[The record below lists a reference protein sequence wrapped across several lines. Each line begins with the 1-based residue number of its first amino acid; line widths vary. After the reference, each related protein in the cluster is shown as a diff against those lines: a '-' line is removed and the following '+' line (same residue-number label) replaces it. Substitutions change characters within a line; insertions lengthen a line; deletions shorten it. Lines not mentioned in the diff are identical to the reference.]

1 MGIVSNIKMALN
13 NVAMQS
19 AFKMITEQGN
29 GYYAWNGKLFDSD
42 VIRACIRPY
51 AKSIG
56 KLKAKHIRNFN
67 GSISVNPDVYMRFLL
82 EEPNPLMS
90 GQVMQEK
97 VATQLALNNN
107 AFVLIVRDDNGI
119 PIQLYPIP
127 AAGVEA
133 KYLDTNLY
141 LKFYFLNGNTL
152 MFPYTEI
159 IHLRND
165 FNSNDIFGESPELPL
180 KQIMDVLTTTDQG
193 IVNAIKNSGAVRWL
207 LKYTTPMRPEDLKK
221 NVQEFV
227 DNYLSIS
234 SKTFGAAGADAK
246 ADVTRIEP
254 KDYVPNALQ
263 MDSTK
268 KRIYEFFNTNEKIVN
283 STYSENEWNSY
294 FESVIEPV
302 SLQLSNEYTRKLFN
316 RRERGFGNSIY
327 FDGYNLQCASL
338 STKLS
343 LVSMVDRGALL
354 VNEWRATFN
363 LPPVPGGDEPIRRLD
378 TQTVDKVTN
387 LLSNMKL
394 ENIAETKAAIY
405 ALLKGGE
412 KSAEKD

>member
-221 NVQEFV
+221 NVQDFV

-246 ADVTRIEP
+246 ADVIRIEP

-268 KRIYEFFNTNEKIVN
+268 KRIYEFFNTNDKIVT
-283 STYSENEWNSY
+283 STYTEDEWNSY
-294 FESVIEPV
+294 FEIKIEPDA
-302 SLQLSNEYTRKLFN
+302 LQLSAEYTRKLFN

-327 FDGYNLQCASL
+327 FDASNLQCASL
-338 STKLS
+338 STKLA
-343 LVSMVDRGALL
+343 LQAMVDRGALTP
-354 VNEWRATFN
+354 NEWRETFN
-363 LPPVPGGDEPIRRLD
+363 LSPVADGDKPLRRLD

-412 KSAEKD
+412 KSAEKN

>member
-1 MGIVSNIKMALN
+1 MGIVSSIKTALN

-29 GYYAWNGKLFDSD
+29 GYYAWNGKLFQSD
-42 VIRACIRPY
+42 IIRACVRPY

-82 EEPNPLMS
+82 EEPNPLMC

-107 AFVLIVRDDNGI
+107 AFILIVRDDNGI

-127 AAGVEA
+127 ATGVEA
-133 KYLDTNLY
+133 KYFDTNLY
-141 LKFYFLNGNTL
+141 LKFYFINGNTL
-152 MFPYTEI
+152 MFPYTEV

-165 FNSNDIFGESPELPL
+165 FNDNDIFGESPEIPL

-193 IVNAIKNSGAVRWL
+193 IVNAIKNSGAIRWL

-227 DNYLSIS
+227 DNYLSVS

-246 ADVTRIEP
+246 ADVIRIEP

-263 MDSTK
+263 MDNTK
-268 KRIYEFFNTNEKIVN
+268 KRICEFFNTNEKIVN

-302 SLQLSNEYTRKLFN
+302 ALQLSAEYTRKLFN

-327 FDGYNLQCASL
+327 FDASNLQCASL
-338 STKLS
+338 STKLA
-343 LVSMVDRGALL
+343 LQAMVDRGALTP
-354 VNEWRATFN
+354 NEWRETFN
-363 LPPVPGGDEPIRRLD
+363 LSPVADGDKPLRRLD

-394 ENIAETKAAIY
+394 ENIAETKAEIY

>member
-1 MGIVSNIKMALN
+1 
-13 NVAMQS
+13 MQS

-29 GYYAWNGKLFDSD
+29 GYYAWNGKLFQSD
-42 VIRACIRPY
+42 IIRSCIRPY
-51 AKSIG
+51 ARSIG
-56 KLKAKHIRNFN
+56 KLKAKHIRNLN

-82 EEPNPLMS
+82 EEPNPLMC

-107 AFVLIVRDDNGI
+107 AFILIVRDDNGI

-133 KYLDTNLY
+133 KYFDTNLY

-165 FNSNDIFGESPELPL
+165 FNENDIFGESPEAPL
-180 KQIMDVLTTTDQG
+180 KQIMEIITTTDQG
-193 IVNAIKNSGAVRWL
+193 IINAIKNSNAIRWL
-207 LKYTTPMRPEDLKK
+207 LKYSTPLRPEDLESNVKK
-221 NVQEFV
+221 FV
-227 DNYLSIS
+227 DSYLSIS
-234 SKTFGAAGADAK
+234 SPTFGAAGVDSKVDA
-246 ADVTRIEP
+246 VRIEP

-363 LPPVPGGDEPIRRLD
+363 LSPVPGGDEPIRRLD

-387 LLSNMKL
+387 LISNMKL

>member
-1 MGIVSNIKMALN
+1 MGIGAKIKMVLN

-19 AFKMITEQGN
+19 AFKMITDQGN
-29 GYYAWNGKLFDSD
+29 GFYSWNGQLFQSD
-42 VIRACIRPY
+42 IIRSCIRPY
-51 AKSIG
+51 AKAIG

-67 GSISVNPDVYMRFLL
+67 GLITVNPDAYMRFLL

-107 AFVLIVRDDNGI
+107 AFILIVRDENGI
-119 PIQLYPIP
+119 PQQLYPVP

-133 KYLDTNLY
+133 KYIGTELY
-141 LKFYFLNGNTL
+141 LKFYFLNGNTQT
-152 MFPYTEI
+152 FPYSQI

-165 FNSNDIFGESPELPL
+165 FNNNDIFGESPEKSL
-180 KQIMDVLTTTDQG
+180 KQIMEVLTTTDQG
-193 IVNAIKNSGAVRWL
+193 IINAIKNSGVIRWL
-207 LKYTTPMRPEDLKK
+207 LKYSTPMRPEDLKE
-221 NVQEFV
+221 NVQQFV
-227 DNYLSIS
+227 DNYLSVS

-246 ADVTRIEP
+246 ADVVRIEP

-263 MDSTK
+263 MSNTK
-268 KRIYEFFNTNEKIVN
+268 ERLYAFFNTNEKIVQ

-294 FESVIEPV
+294 FESVIEPL
-302 SLQLSNEYTRKLFN
+302 SLQLSSEYTRKLFN
-316 RRERGFGNSIY
+316 RRERGFGNNIY
-327 FDGYNLQCASL
+327 FDASNLQCASL
-338 STKLS
+338 STKLA
-343 LVSMVDRGALL
+343 LQAMVDRGALTP
-354 VNEWRATFN
+354 NEWRETFN
-363 LPPVPGGDEPIRRLD
+363 LSPVADGDKPLRRLD

-387 LLSNMKL
+387 LLSNMQL
-394 ENIAETKAAIY
+394 DNISETKAAIY

>member
-1 MGIVSNIKMALN
+1 MGIVSKIKTALN

-29 GYYAWNGKLFDSD
+29 GFYAWNGQLFQSD
-42 VIRACIRPY
+42 MIRACVRPY
-51 AKSIG
+51 AKAIG

-67 GSISVNPDVYMRFLL
+67 GSITVNPDAYMRFLL

-107 AFVLIVRDDNGI
+107 AFILIVRDDNGI

-133 KYLDTNLY
+133 KYEGTNLY

-152 MFPYTEI
+152 TFPYKEI
-159 IHLRND
+159 IHLRKD
-165 FNSNDIFGESPELPL
+165 FNDNDIFGESPEAPL
-180 KQIMDVLTTTDQG
+180 KQIMEIITTTDQG
-193 IVNAIKNSGAVRWL
+193 IVNAIKNSNAIRWL
-207 LKYTTPMRPEDLKK
+207 LKFSHAMRPEDLESH
-221 NVQEFV
+221 VQKFV
-227 DNYLSIS
+227 NNYLSIS
-234 SKTFGAAGADAK
+234 SPTFGAAGIDSKVDA
-246 ADVTRIEP
+246 VRIEP

-263 MDSTK
+263 MSNTK
-268 KRIYEFFNTNEKIVN
+268 ERLYAFYNTNDKIVHSN
-283 STYSENEWNSY
+283 YTEDEWNSY
-294 FESVIEPV
+294 FESVVEPDA
-302 SLQLSNEYTRKLFN
+302 LQWTGEYTRKLFN

-327 FDGYNLQCASL
+327 FDASNLQCASL
-338 STKLS
+338 GTKLA
-343 LVSMVDRGALL
+343 LQAMVDRGALTP
-354 VNEWRATFN
+354 NEWRETFN
-363 LPPVPGGDEPIRRLD
+363 LSPVPDGDKPLRRLD

-387 LLSNMKL
+387 LLSNMQL
-394 ENIAETKAAIY
+394 DNIAETKAKIM
-405 ALLKGGE
+405 ALLEGGE

>member
-56 KLKAKHIRNFN
+56 KLKAKHIRNFG
-67 GSISVNPDVYMRFLL
+67 GSISVNPDAYMRFLL

-107 AFVLIVRDDNGI
+107 AFILIVRDDNGI

-133 KYLDTNLY
+133 KYFDTNLY

-221 NVQEFV
+221 NVQDFV

-246 ADVTRIEP
+246 ADVIRIEP

-263 MDSTK
+263 MDNTK
-268 KRIYEFFNTNEKIVN
+268 KRIYEFFNTNDKIVT
-283 STYSENEWNSY
+283 STYTEDEWNSY
-294 FESVIEPV
+294 FEIKIEPDA
-302 SLQLSNEYTRKLFN
+302 LQLSAEYTRKLFN

-327 FDGYNLQCASL
+327 FDASNLQCASL
-338 STKLS
+338 STKLA
-343 LVSMVDRGALL
+343 LQAMVDRGALTP
-354 VNEWRATFN
+354 NEWRETFN
-363 LPPVPGGDEPIRRLD
+363 LSPVADGDKPLRRLD

>member
-1 MGIVSNIKMALN
+1 MGIRSKIKTVLN

-19 AFKMITEQGN
+19 VFKMITEQGN
-29 GYYAWNGKLFDSD
+29 GFYAWNGQLYQSD
-42 VIRACIRPY
+42 IIRACVRPY

-67 GSISVNPDVYMRFLL
+67 GSIARNPDAYMRFLL

-97 VATQLALNNN
+97 VATQLVLNNN
-107 AFVLIVRDDNGI
+107 AFILIVRDENGI
-119 PIQLYPIP
+119 PQQLYPIP

-133 KYLDTNLY
+133 KYIGTELY

-152 MFPYTEI
+152 TFPYTEV

-165 FNSNDIFGESPELPL
+165 FNDNDIFGESPEKSL
-180 KQIMDVLTTTDQG
+180 KQVMDVLATTDQG
-193 IVNAIKNSGAVRWL
+193 IINAIKNSGAIRWL
-207 LKYTTPMRPEDLKK
+207 LKYSTPMRPEDLKE
-221 NVQEFV
+221 NVQQFV
-227 DNYLSIS
+227 DNYLSVS

-246 ADVTRIEP
+246 ADVVRIEP
-254 KDYVPNALQ
+254 KDYVPNAMQ
-263 MDSTK
+263 MSNTID
-268 KRIYEFFNTNEKIVN
+268 RLYAFFNTNEKIVH

-294 FESVIEPV
+294 FESVIEPIA
-302 SLQLSNEYTRKLFN
+302 LQLSNEYTRKLFN

-327 FDGYNLQCASL
+327 FDASNLQCASL
-338 STKLS
+338 STKLA
-343 LVSMVDRGALL
+343 LQAMVDRGALTP
-354 VNEWRATFN
+354 NEWRETFN
-363 LPPVPGGDEPIRRLD
+363 LSPVADGDKPLRRLD

-387 LLSNMKL
+387 LLSNMQL
-394 ENIAETKAAIY
+394 DNIAETKAAIY

-412 KSAEKD
+412 KSGKED

>member
-1 MGIVSNIKMALN
+1 MGIGARIKMALN

-29 GYYAWNGKLFDSD
+29 GFYSWNGQLFQSD
-42 VIRACIRPY
+42 IIRSCIRPY
-51 AKSIG
+51 AKAIG
-56 KLKAKHIRNFN
+56 KLKAKHIRNVN
-67 GSISVNPDVYMRFLL
+67 GTISVNPDAYMRFLL
-82 EEPNPLMS
+82 EEPNLLMS

-107 AFVLIVRDDNGI
+107 AFILIVRDDNGM
-119 PIQLYPIP
+119 PQQLYPIP

-133 KYLDTNLY
+133 KYIGTELY
-141 LKFYFLNGNTL
+141 LKFYFLNGNTQT
-152 MFPYTEI
+152 FPYTEI

-165 FNSNDIFGESPELPL
+165 FNENDIFGESPEKSL
-180 KQIMDVLTTTDQG
+180 KQIMDVLATTDQG
-193 IVNAIKNSGAVRWL
+193 IINAIKNSGAIRWL
-207 LKYTTPMRPEDLKK
+207 LKYSTPMRPEDLKE
-221 NVQEFV
+221 NVQQFV
-227 DNYLSIS
+227 DNYLSVS

-246 ADVTRIEP
+246 ADVIRIEP

-263 MDSTK
+263 MDNTK
-268 KRIYEFFNTNEKIVN
+268 KRLYAFFNTNEKIVH
-283 STYSENEWNSY
+283 SDYTEDEWNSY
-294 FESVIEPV
+294 FESAIEPT

-327 FDGYNLQCASL
+327 FDAFNLQSASL

-354 VNEWRATFN
+354 VNEWRNTFN
-363 LPPVPGGDEPIRRLD
+363 LSPIPGGDIPIRRLD
-378 TQTVDKVTN
+378 TETVDKVTN
-387 LLSNMKL
+387 LLSNMQL
-394 ENIAETKAAIY
+394 DNIAETKAAIY

>member
-1 MGIVSNIKMALN
+1 
-13 NVAMQS
+13 MQS

-56 KLKAKHIRNFN
+56 KLKAKHIRNYN

-221 NVQEFV
+221 NVQDFV

-246 ADVTRIEP
+246 ADVIRIEP

-268 KRIYEFFNTNEKIVN
+268 KRIYEFFNTNDKIVT
-283 STYSENEWNSY
+283 STYTEDEWNSY
-294 FESVIEPV
+294 FEIKIEPDA
-302 SLQLSNEYTRKLFN
+302 LQLSAEYTRKLFN

-327 FDGYNLQCASL
+327 FDASNLQCASL
-338 STKLS
+338 STKLA
-343 LVSMVDRGALL
+343 LQAMVDRGALTP
-354 VNEWRATFN
+354 NEWRETFN
-363 LPPVPGGDEPIRRLD
+363 LSPVADGDKPLRRLD

>member
-1 MGIVSNIKMALN
+1 MGIVSQIKAALN
-13 NVAMQS
+13 NVSMQS

-29 GYYAWNGKLFDSD
+29 GYYAWNGKLFQSD
-42 VIRACIRPY
+42 MVRSCIRPY

-90 GQVMQEK
+90 GQIMQEK

-107 AFVLIVRDDNGI
+107 AFILIVRDDNGI
-119 PIQLYPIP
+119 PIQLYPVP
-127 AAGVEA
+127 ATGVEA
-133 KYLDTNLY
+133 KYIDTNLY
-141 LKFYFLNGNTL
+141 LKFYFFNGNTL

-165 FNSNDIFGESPELPL
+165 FNDNDIFGESPEAPL
-180 KQIMDVLTTTDQG
+180 KQIMDIITTTDQG
-193 IVNAIKNSGAVRWL
+193 IINAIKNSGVIRWL
-207 LKYTTPMRPEDLKK
+207 LKYTTPMRPEDMKK

-227 DNYLSIS
+227 DNYLSVS
-234 SKTFGAAGADAK
+234 STTFGAAGVDAK
-246 ADVTRIEP
+246 ADAVRIEP

-263 MDSTK
+263 MANTK
-268 KRIYEFFNTNEKIVN
+268 ERLYAFFNTNEKIVH
-283 STYSENEWNSY
+283 STYTEDEWNSY
-294 FESVIEPV
+294 FESVVEPAAI
-302 SLQLSNEYTRKLFN
+302 QLSVEYTRKLFN

-327 FDGYNLQCASL
+327 FDASNLQCASL
-338 STKLS
+338 STKLA
-343 LVSMVDRGALL
+343 LQAMVDRGALTP
-354 VNEWRATFN
+354 NEWRETFN
-363 LPPVPGGDEPIRRLD
+363 LSPVADGDKPLRRLD

-387 LLSNMKL
+387 LLSNMRL
-394 ENIAETKAAIY
+394 DNIAETKAEIY

>member
-1 MGIVSNIKMALN
+1 MGIGAKIKMVLN

-29 GYYAWNGKLFDSD
+29 GFYAWNGQLFQSD
-42 VIRACIRPY
+42 IIRSCIRPY

-67 GSISVNPDVYMRFLL
+67 GSVSVNPDAYMRFLL

-107 AFVLIVRDDNGI
+107 AFILIVRDENGL
-119 PIQLYPIP
+119 PQQLYPIP

-133 KYLDTNLY
+133 KYSGTDLH

-152 MFPYTEI
+152 TFPYSEI

-165 FNSNDIFGESPELPL
+165 FNDNDIFGESPEKSL
-180 KQIMDVLTTTDQG
+180 KQVMDVLATTDQG
-193 IVNAIKNSGAVRWL
+193 IINAIKNSGAIRWL
-207 LKYTTPMRPEDLKK
+207 LKYSTPMRPEDLKE
-221 NVQEFV
+221 NVQQFV
-227 DNYLSIS
+227 DNYLSVS

-246 ADVTRIEP
+246 ADVIRIEP

-263 MDSTK
+263 MSNTID
-268 KRIYEFFNTNEKIVN
+268 RLYAFFNTNEKIVH

-294 FESVIEPV
+294 FESVIEPIA
-302 SLQLSNEYTRKLFN
+302 LQLSNEYTRKLFN

-327 FDGYNLQCASL
+327 FDAYNLQCASL
-338 STKLS
+338 STKLA
-343 LVSMVDRGALL
+343 LQAMVDRGALTP
-354 VNEWRATFN
+354 NEWRETFN
-363 LPPVPGGDEPIRRLD
+363 LSPVADGDKPLRRLD

-387 LLSNMKL
+387 LLSNMQL
-394 ENIAETKAAIY
+394 DNIAETKAAIY

-412 KSAEKD
+412 KRAEKD

>member
-1 MGIVSNIKMALN
+1 MALN

-221 NVQEFV
+221 NVQDFV

-246 ADVTRIEP
+246 ADVIRIEP

-268 KRIYEFFNTNEKIVN
+268 KRIYEFFNTNDKIVT
-283 STYSENEWNSY
+283 STYTEDEWNSY
-294 FESVIEPV
+294 FEIKIEPDA
-302 SLQLSNEYTRKLFN
+302 LQLSAEYTRKLFN

-327 FDGYNLQCASL
+327 FDASNLQCASL
-338 STKLS
+338 STKLA
-343 LVSMVDRGALL
+343 LQAMVDRGALTP
-354 VNEWRATFN
+354 NEWRETFN
-363 LPPVPGGDEPIRRLD
+363 LSPVADGDKPLRRLD

-412 KSAEKD
+412 KSAEKN

>member
-1 MGIVSNIKMALN
+1 LGIVSKIKATLN
-13 NVAMQS
+13 DVAMQT

-29 GYYAWNGKLFDSD
+29 GFYTWNGKLFQSD
-42 VIRACIRPY
+42 MVRACVRPY
-51 AKSIG
+51 AKAIG

-67 GSISVNPDVYMRFLL
+67 GSISVNPDAYMRFLL

-107 AFVLIVRDDNGI
+107 AFILIVRDENGI
-119 PIQLYPIP
+119 PQQLYPIP

-133 KYLDTNLY
+133 KYEGGNLN

-152 MFPYTEI
+152 TFPYTEV
-159 IHLRND
+159 IHLRKD
-165 FNSNDIFGESPELPL
+165 FNDNDVFGESPEAPL
-180 KQIMDVLTTTDQG
+180 KQIMDIITTTDQG
-193 IVNAIKNSGAVRWL
+193 IINAIKNSSVIRWL
-207 LKYTTPMRPEDLKK
+207 LKYITPMRPEDLKK

-234 SKTFGAAGADAK
+234 STTFGAAGVDAK
-246 ADVTRIEP
+246 ADVIRIEP

-263 MDSTK
+263 MSNTK
-268 KRIYEFFNTNEKIVN
+268 ERLYAFFNTNDKIVHSN
-283 STYSENEWNSY
+283 YTEDEWNSY
-294 FESVIEPV
+294 FEIVVEPDA
-302 SLQLSNEYTRKLFN
+302 LQLSAEYTRKLFN

-327 FDGYNLQCASL
+327 FDASNLQCASL
-338 STKLS
+338 STKLA
-343 LVSMVDRGALL
+343 LQAMVDRGALTP
-354 VNEWRATFN
+354 NEWRETFN
-363 LPPVPGGDEPIRRLD
+363 LSPVADGDKPLRRLD

-387 LLSNMKL
+387 LLSNMQL
-394 ENIAETKAAIY
+394 DNIAETKAAIY

>member
-1 MGIVSNIKMALN
+1 MGIVSKIKGVIN

-29 GYYAWNGKLFDSD
+29 GFYTWNGQLYQSD
-42 VIRACIRPY
+42 MIRACVRPNSK
-51 AKSIG
+51 AIG
-56 KLKAKHIRNFN
+56 KLKAKHIRND
-67 GSISVNPDVYMRFLL
+67 GKTITVSPEPYMRFLL

-107 AFVLIVRDDNGI
+107 AFILIVRDDNGI
-119 PIQLYPIP
+119 PQQLYPVP

-133 KYLDTNLY
+133 KYSGNELY

-152 MFPYTEI
+152 TFPYTEI

-165 FNSNDIFGESPELPL
+165 FNDNDVFGESPEKAL
-180 KQIMDVLTTTDQG
+180 KQLMEIVTTTDQG
-193 IVNAIKNSGAVRWL
+193 IVNAIKNSGVIRWL
-207 LKYTTPMRPEDLKK
+207 LKFNSSIRPEDLKK

-234 SKTFGAAGADAK
+234 SKTFGAAGVDSKVDA
-246 ADVTRIEP
+246 TRIEP

-268 KRIYEFFNTNEKIVN
+268 DRIYAFFNTNRKIVH
-283 STYSENEWNSY
+283 SEYSEDEWNSY
-294 FESVIEPV
+294 FEIVIEPV
-302 SLQLSNEYTRKLFN
+302 ALQLSNEYTRKLFN

-327 FDGYNLQCASL
+327 FDASNLQCASL
-338 STKLS
+338 STKLA
-343 LVSMVDRGALL
+343 LQAMVDRGALTP
-354 VNEWRATFN
+354 NEWRETFN
-363 LPPVPGGDEPIRRLD
+363 LSPVADGDKPLRRLD

-387 LLSNMKL
+387 LLSNMQL
-394 ENIAETKAAIY
+394 DNIAETKAAIY

-412 KSAEKD
+412 KRAEKD

>member
-1 MGIVSNIKMALN
+1 MGLITKIKMALN

-29 GYYAWNGKLFDSD
+29 GYYAWNGKLFQSD
-42 VIRACIRPY
+42 IIRSCIRPY
-51 AKSIG
+51 ARSIG
-56 KLKAKHIRNFN
+56 KLKAKHIRNSN

-82 EEPNPLMS
+82 EEPNPLMC

-107 AFVLIVRDDNGI
+107 AFILIVRDDNGI

-133 KYLDTNLY
+133 KYFDTNLY

-165 FNSNDIFGESPELPL
+165 FNENDIFGESPEAPL
-180 KQIMDVLTTTDQG
+180 KQIMEIITTTDQG
-193 IVNAIKNSGAVRWL
+193 IINAIKNSNAIRWL
-207 LKYTTPMRPEDLKK
+207 LKYSTPLRPEDLESNVKK
-221 NVQEFV
+221 FV
-227 DNYLSIS
+227 DSYLSIS
-234 SKTFGAAGADAK
+234 SPTFGAAGVDSKVDA
-246 ADVTRIEP
+246 VRIEP

-268 KRIYEFFNTNEKIVN
+268 KRIYDFFNTNEKIVN

-294 FESVIEPV
+294 FESVVEPGA
-302 SLQLSNEYTRKLFN
+302 LQLSAEYTRKLFN

-327 FDGYNLQCASL
+327 FDASNLQCASL
-338 STKLS
+338 STKLA
-343 LVSMVDRGALL
+343 LQAMVDRGALTP
-354 VNEWRATFN
+354 NEWRETFN
-363 LPPVPGGDEPIRRLD
+363 LSPVADGDKPLRRLD

-394 ENIAETKAAIY
+394 DNITETKAAIY